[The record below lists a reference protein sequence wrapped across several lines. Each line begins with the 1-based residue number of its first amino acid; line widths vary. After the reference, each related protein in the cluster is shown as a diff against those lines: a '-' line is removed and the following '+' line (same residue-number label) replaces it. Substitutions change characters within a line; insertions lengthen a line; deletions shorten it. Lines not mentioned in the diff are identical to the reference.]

1 MDSVAL
7 QNQFYSFYGAS
18 VAPYDLTI
26 LASMPELLILID
38 FITQFEG
45 AQISRAA
52 NIESLLKSVPATPD
66 GYAEA
71 ISYFVVPLSEKYKQ
85 EFQKTPA
92 LAHLSEQF
100 FTILQ
105 LNIIIRLACCIC
117 VTIIK
122 QGRINEDLLRKLN
135 EFSGQIGL
143 FHNSQRGPLEIP
155 AAIITEI
162 ESSVSVI
169 EGPASANNSK
179 ALTRKGGIRRK
190 LRKTRRRQQKGGGRW
205 WTTLLSMFGIA
216 VVGKSLPSSTPA
228 APAAGA
234 VQLNRNRGLF
244 IAGNIPREPAAAVA
258 AVAVGAGG
266 ATAGAG
272 ASARNNAAPFI
283 ANAGPGFVG
292 WDATAEVLGA
302 VDFTFETLFANT
314 ENISAPLPY
323 GKGNWKTEY
332 KTKLAAENF
341 ASLSFPEVSSAAF
354 TVTTAAGNHTVL
366 KIFELPPVPGTV
378 VNLISLNILGI
389 CGMKLAGLQYLS
401 NTLTEISAILTIHT
415 TQPITSGGLSN
426 FYEIGVANDS
436 IEIGSRSRVGISS
449 VKGSNRV
456 GFYHTHP
463 VIFDRLHSFGSSMDW
478 DGFIT
483 TALLNRGTLNII
495 TTQTGLL
502 VYTFHP
508 EILLGLDSPSFKTM
522 QGSISAFKESISA
535 AGFSASDIPL
545 VQDSNNK
552 LVNTWIH
559 GLAPGRYKVIPPC
572 SNTTSRSIEGPPN
585 EGCLPRL
592 FDLVFGDKTV
602 SIPYLFDIVLIPYQL
617 VLQGLANIPIYSLP
631 VIPTHPSRWDKGP
644 LPSSQGFTMSANATE
659 ESLVLRYQVSN
670 NIVVPNI
677 PRLFSVYISCFRPES
692 ILRGLL
698 NYEFQQRCL
707 YEIYITNK
715 LTYPKDISFHSLAQ
729 GGPRKLGEVD
739 VAGAVDLRTQSSA
752 AITAIIAP
760 GLAAIQQAF
769 TSP

>member
-71 ISYFVVPLSEKYKQ
+71 ISSFVVPLSEKYKQ

-117 VTIIK
+117 ITIIK

-155 AAIITEI
+155 AAIITEV

-179 ALTRKGGIRRK
+179 ALTRRNKGGVRRK

-302 VDFTFETLFANT
+302 VDFTFETLLDNT
-314 ENISAPLPY
+314 KNISAPLPY

-332 KTKLAAENF
+332 KTTLAAENF

-354 TVTTAAGNHTVL
+354 TVTTPTGNHTVL
-366 KIFELPPVPGTV
+366 KIFELPPVPDLAVDV
-378 VNLISLNILGI
+378 VSLNILGI

-415 TQPITSGGLSN
+415 TQPITSGGLRN
-426 FYEIGVANDS
+426 FYEIGIANDS

-478 DGFIT
+478 DGFI
-483 TALLNRGTLNII
+483 RGYRETLNII
-495 TTQTGLL
+495 STQTGLL

-522 QGSISAFKESISA
+522 WGSYTAFMESISA

-552 LVNTWIH
+552 LVNTWTH

-585 EGCLPRL
+585 EGCLPRQ
-592 FDLVFGDKTV
+592 FDVVLGDKTV

-617 VLQGLANIPIYSLP
+617 VLQGLANIPIYSTP
-631 VIPTHPSRWDKGP
+631 AIPTRPSRKEPGP
-644 LPSSQGFTMSANATE
+644 LPSSRGFTMSANATS
-659 ESLVLRYQVSN
+659 ESLVLRYQASN

-677 PRLFSVYISCFRPES
+677 PRLFSVDISCFRPES
-692 ILRGLL
+692 VLKGFES
-698 NYEFQQRCL
+698 YEYQQRCL
-707 YEIYITNK
+707 YQAYITNK
-715 LTYPKDISFHSLAQ
+715 LSLRKDMSFHNIAQ

-769 TSP
+769 TTP